1 MQPVKARQFVAMA
14 TLHHA
19 TVATMGGLE
28 HALICGEI
36 LKKGRGSV
44 DTKCVENDGIK
55 TADEESWT
63 CRL

>member
-1 MQPVKARQFVAMA
+1 MA
-14 TLHHA
+14 TLHHV

-28 HALICGEI
+28 HALIYGEI
-36 LKKGRGSV
+36 LEKKSRGIV
-44 DTKCVENDGIK
+44 DTTCVENDGMK